1 MSANA
6 EKEFIVGLSEEDI
19 EAIEGQDYTRE
30 ERRILETQYDNTLG
44 QTVLRVGTIVPG
56 KIIAANDKEVLVNIG
71 YKSEGVIPRQEFRS
85 DDEVSEGTKVDVFI
99 EKLEDDDG
107 RVSVS
112 KEKAHF
118 HRVWNDIKAAYDEST
133 VLKGTVIKRI
143 KGGLTVRIMGVDA
156 FLPGSQVALR
166 QVPNLEKFCG
176 EELDFRVIKLNKRR
190 RNIVVSRRQVLEE
203 A

>member
-1 MSANA
+1 MSTNG

-30 ERRILETQYDNTLG
+30 ERRVLETQYDNTLG

-85 DDEVSEGTKVDVFI
+85 DDDVSEGTKVDVFI

-107 RVSVS
+107 RVS
-112 KEKAHF
+112 EIGRAH
-118 HRVWNDIKAAYDEST
+118 V
-133 VLKGTVIKRI
+133 
-143 KGGLTVRIMGVDA
+143 
-156 FLPGSQVALR
+156 
-166 QVPNLEKFCG
+166 
-176 EELDFRVIKLNKRR
+176 
-190 RNIVVSRRQVLEE
+190 
-203 A
+203 